1 MNFQKLEYRFLENLT
16 LFHMVFKRNLY
27 KEGLS
32 NVKTK
37 TMPRF
42 AVNVFKETTINFY
55 HDLICYFDLYSMGL
69 RMFN

>member
-1 MNFQKLEYRFLENLT
+1 MNFQKLEYRFLENLI

-27 KEGLS
+27 EEEFS

-42 AVNVFKETTINFY
+42 AVNFFKEATINFY
-55 HDLICYFDLYSMGL
+55 HNLIYYFDLYSIGL
-69 RMFN
+69 